1 MLKKVVIVSL
11 VYKEPKKVIDDF
23 LKSICNINYQN
34 YQLILI
40 NNGDGKNI
48 PAIKNKNIEIINP
61 GKNLGFC
68 KGSNL
73 GVKKALKDGA
83 DYIMLLNSDT
93 TFSTNILA
101 HLASYLDKNSKVGVV
116 APIILASEKNKEIFY
131 AGGIINQFFGFTRH
145 KYMNQ
150 KHQKNLI
157 KSGETDF
164 ACGCCAIIRR
174 EVFEKIGLLNEK
186 YFIYFDDPDF
196 SMRAKKAGFGV
207 HLLAEPLVF
216 HLNSTNKLNK
226 NAAYL
231 YGRNPFIL
239 IRENFPWQYKPTAYL
254 GQFLIRLPRN
264 IFRLNSFDSFVQ
276 YLRGLIDGIRGI

>member
-11 VYKEPKKVIDDF
+11 VYKESNEVIADF
-23 LKSICNINYQN
+23 LKSIENINYQN
-34 YQLILI
+34 FQLILI

-48 PAIKNKNIEIINP
+48 PTIKNKNIKIIDS

-73 GVKKALKDGA
+73 GIKKALKNDA
-83 DYIMLLNSDT
+83 DYILLLNSDT
-93 TFSTNILA
+93 TFSANILA
-101 HLASYLDKNSKVGVV
+101 RLASYLDKNSNVGAV
-116 APIILASEKNKEIFY
+116 APIILASKKNKEIFY
-131 AGGIINQFFGFTRH
+131 AGGIINKFFGFTRH

-150 KHQKNLI
+150 KYQKNLI
-157 KSGETDF
+157 KSGKTDF
-164 ACGCCAIIRR
+164 ACGCCVLIRR
-174 EVFEKIGLLNEK
+174 EVFKKIGLLNEK

-196 SMRAKKAGFGV
+196 SMRAKKAGFEV
-207 HLLAEPLVF
+207 HLLTEPLVF

-231 YGRNPFIL
+231 YGRNPFIF
-239 IRENFPWQYKPTAYL
+239 IKNNFPWYFKPSAYL

-264 IFRLNSFDSFVQ
+264 IFRLNSFDSFIQ
-276 YLRGLIDGIRGI
+276 YLRGMIDGIRGI